1 MPRTDRRVLL
11 NTGAL
16 AGSSL
21 WRIGLSFV
29 LQVVIA
35 SRLGPQGLGQYVT
48 ALAYLNVSQVLSEL
62 GLPRLL
68 VRDLAQAPHHRGRAF
83 RQALAMQFLAGIL
96 VWIGLAGL
104 TWLLPYSP
112 ETRQVLLVAAASLPL
127 FAITSSAE
135 TVFQAAERMELV
147 MGVEMTTNALI
158 VGASLGVLALGG
170 SVVHLAGVLV
180 GTQAV
185 SALLC
190 LVLLAHTGLL
200 RPASRGPGPVRVPA
214 PQAGASPGWRRL
226 LRSAQPFYYL
236 TLANVLLHRT
246 DILLLSVLAGDRT
259 TGIYSAAYLVVRVFL
274 VLTQTFWQALYPT
287 LSRLRHQRPSQYIRL
302 AQLAVR
308 YGVMGLLPGAALLTA
323 VALPLMALLF
333 PQVAPTAGAP
343 VLQTLAW
350 AAPLFF
356 LASGATTLLLVE
368 HRARASLAVALVH
381 LAGMALLLPA
391 LIPAF
396 GPVGAAVGVV
406 AAIGASAGVGLYL
419 LRQVQAP
426 VRVPRRLPWLL
437 FAALSTG
444 GLVALGVQQTDP
456 GSLLWIPL
464 AGGGGLLY
472 LTFLW
477 STGLL
482 SVDDW
487 ALFRRALQG

>member
-83 RQALAMQFLAGIL
+83 RQALAMQLLAGVL
-96 VWIGLAGL
+96 VWLGLAGL
-104 TWLLPYSP
+104 TGLLPYSP

-158 VGASLGVLALGG
+158 VGASLGVLVLGG

-180 GTQAV
+180 GTQAI

-200 RPASRGPGPVRVPA
+200 GSADTPEARTST
-214 PQAGASPGWRRL
+214 SPRWRRL
-226 LRSAQPFYYL
+226 LREAQPFYYL

-287 LSRLRHQRPSQYIRL
+287 LSRLRHQRPEQYIRL
-302 AQLAVR
+302 ARLAVR

-333 PQVAPTAGAP
+333 PQVTPAAGAP
-343 VLQTLAW
+343 VLRTLAW

-391 LIPAF
+391 LIPVF

-419 LRQVQAP
+419 LRQAQAP
-426 VRVPRRLPWLL
+426 VRGPQRLPWLL

-444 GLVALGVQQTDP
+444 GLVAFGVQQMDP

>member
-29 LQVVIA
+29 LQVAIA
-35 SRLGPQGLGQYVT
+35 SRLGSQGLGQYVT

-68 VRDLAQAPHHRGRAF
+68 VRDLAQAPRHRGQAF

-96 VWIGLAGL
+96 VWLGLAGI

-112 ETRQVLLVAAASLPL
+112 ETRRVLLVATASLPL

-158 VGASLGVLALGG
+158 VGASLGVLVLGG

-190 LVLLAHTGLL
+190 LVLLAHTRLL
-200 RPASRGPGPVRVPA
+200 HPSPGPNVPDDPA
-214 PQAGASPGWRRL
+214 PSPAGTFPGWLRL
-226 LRSAQPFYYL
+226 LRRAQPFYYL

-287 LSRLRHQRPSQYIRL
+287 LSRLRHQQPGQYLRL

-308 YGVMGLLPGAALLTA
+308 YGMMALLPAAALLTA
-323 VALPLMALLF
+323 VALPMMALLF
-333 PQVAPTAGAP
+333 PEVAPRSGAP
-343 VLQTLAW
+343 VLRTLAW

-381 LAGMALLLPA
+381 LAGMVALLPA

-406 AAIGASAGVGLYL
+406 AAIGASVGVGLYL
-419 LRQVQAP
+419 LRQARVP
-426 VRVPRRLPWLL
+426 VGLPRRLPWLV

-444 GLVALGVQQTDP
+444 GLVGFGVQMTP
-456 GSLLWIPL
+456 HSLLWIPL
-464 AGGGGLLY
+464 AGGGALLY
-472 LTFLW
+472 LAFLW

-482 SVDDW
+482 SADDW